1 MSLTERAGA
10 APDLVA
16 MAKAMMG
23 EGSKSFAQ
31 AAALFDRETRA
42 GAYLLYAW
50 CRHCD
55 DVIDGQELGHGREE
69 LTPDEQ
75 RRRLDRLY
83 AQTRSALAGEPQDD
97 PVFAAFQAVA
107 LRYAIPPEPALAL
120 IDGFAMD
127 VEGRRYLTL
136 DELLLYCWRV
146 AGVVGVMMARVMGV
160 RDPAT
165 LKRAGDLGLAFQL
178 TNIARDV
185 VDDAANGR
193 VYLPLDWLAE
203 AGVPEDAVGD
213 PAQRPAVFGVARRL
227 LEAAEP
233 YYDSA
238 RIGIS
243 RLPHRSAW
251 AIASARGV
259 YRQIG
264 RTLLKGGPDAWDRRV
279 VVPKPVKLAR
289 VAEAAMLASKARL
302 FEANR
307 LEPPRVGLWDPPE
320 A

>member
-16 MAKAMMG
+16 MSKAMMG

-55 DVIDGQELGHGREE
+55 DVIDGQELGHGREA
-69 LTPDEQ
+69 LTPEEQ
-75 RRRLDRLY
+75 RRRLEQLY
-83 AQTRSALAGEPQDD
+83 AQTRSALAGELQGD

-127 VEGRRYLTL
+127 VEGRRYRTL

-160 RDPAT
+160 SDPAT
-165 LKRAGDLGLAFQL
+165 LARAGDLGLAFQM

-185 VDDAANGR
+185 VDDAENGR
-193 VYLPLDWLAE
+193 VYLPLEWLAE
-203 AGVPEDAVGD
+203 AGVPPEGVSD
-213 PAQRPAVFGVARRL
+213 PAHRPAVFGVARRL

-233 YYDSA
+233 YYGSA
-238 RIGIS
+238 RIGIA
-243 RLPHRSAW
+243 RLPYRSAW

-264 RTLLKGGPDAWDRRV
+264 RTLLAGGPAAWDRRV
-279 VVPKPVKLAR
+279 VVSKPAKLAR
-289 VAEAAMLASKARL
+289 VSEASLLAAKARML
-302 FEANR
+302 ESNR
-307 LEPPRVGLWDPPE
+307 PEPPRVGLWNPP

>member
-1 MSLTERAGA
+1 MSLTERAT
-10 APDLVA
+10 PDLVA
-16 MAKAMMG
+16 MSKAMMG

-55 DVIDGQELGHGREE
+55 DVIDGQELGHGREA
-69 LTPDEQ
+69 LTPGEQ
-75 RRRLDRLY
+75 RRRLDGLY
-83 AQTRSALAGEPQDD
+83 VQTRSALAGEPQPD

-127 VEGRRYLTL
+127 VEGRRYRTL

-160 RDPAT
+160 SDPAT
-165 LKRAGDLGLAFQL
+165 LARAGDLGLAFQL

-185 VDDAANGR
+185 VDDAENGR

-213 PAQRPAVFGVARRL
+213 AAHRPAVFAVAKRL

-243 RLPHRSAW
+243 RLPYRSAW

-264 RTLLKGGPDAWDRRV
+264 RTLLAGGPAAWDQRV
-279 VVPKPVKLAR
+279 VVSKPAKLAH
-289 VAEAAMLASKARL
+289 VSQASLLAAKARML
-302 FEANR
+302 EANR
-307 LEPPRVGLWDPPE
+307 PEAPRNGLWTPP

>member
-1 MSLTERAGA
+1 MTAGVRA
-10 APDLVA
+10 APEADLVA
-16 MAKAMMG
+16 MSRAMMG

-31 AAALFDRETRA
+31 AAALFGRDTRA

-55 DVIDGQELGHGREE
+55 DVIDGQELGHGRET
-69 LTPDEQ
+69 LTLEERQQ
-75 RRRLDRLY
+75 RLERLY
-83 AQTRSALAGEPQDD
+83 ARTRSALAGELQTD

-107 LRYAIPPEPALAL
+107 QRYRIPPEAALAL

-127 VEGRRYLTL
+127 VEGRRYRTL

-160 RDPAT
+160 TDVAT

-185 VDDAANGR
+185 VDDAAGGR

-203 AGVPEDAVGD
+203 AGVPEDRVDD
-213 PAQRPAVFGVARRL
+213 PALRTAVFDVARRQ

-233 YYDSA
+233 YYASA
-238 RIGIS
+238 RIGVS
-243 RLPHRSAW
+243 RLPFRSAW

-264 RTLLKGGPDAWDRRV
+264 RTLIAGGPQAWDRRV
-279 VVPKPVKLAR
+279 VVSKPAKLAR
-289 VAEAAMLASKARL
+289 VAEAAFVAAKARGL
-302 FEANR
+302 EANR
-307 LEPPRVGLWDPPE
+307 PEPDRHGLWDPPV
-320 A
+320 